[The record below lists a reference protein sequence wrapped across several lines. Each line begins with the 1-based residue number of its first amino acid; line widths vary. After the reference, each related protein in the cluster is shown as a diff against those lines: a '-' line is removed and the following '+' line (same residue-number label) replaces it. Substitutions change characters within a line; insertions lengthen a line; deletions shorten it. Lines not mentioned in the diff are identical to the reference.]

1 MIRHWTL
8 GLLAAWLAGC
18 NLAPD
23 DSHPQS
29 NDHRP
34 FAGQRLYVFNW
45 SDYLDP
51 ALIDEFEQRTGATV
65 VYNKYSSEAELEA
78 KLVAGGAGYDVVVP
92 SDRSLTPLIAKGLLQ
107 PLDATRLPHAAE
119 IDPQFLH
126 TPADPENRYSVPY
139 FWGTLAVGVRTDH
152 VVQDVDSFAPLFDER
167 YRGRITLLDDA
178 ENVVAMAM
186 LHLRRPL
193 NSTEDFDLDAAREL
207 LLAQRPLVQAY
218 TSDAFKEKLIKGE
231 SWLALGWSGDLL
243 QAAAEEPAIKVVV
256 PSSGTMLWLDSM
268 AIPTTAQNARLA
280 HAFIDFL
287 LEPEI
292 AARNAAHVRYATPN
306 AGARRLLPQEMR
318 ADKAVYPSEE
328 CLRRCEWLRPRGP
341 AIAKIEQVWRAVKN

>member
-1 MIRHWTL
+1 
-8 GLLAAWLAGC
+8 
-18 NLAPD
+18 
-23 DSHPQS
+23 
-29 NDHRP
+29 
-34 FAGQRLYVFNW
+34 
-45 SDYLDP
+45 
-51 ALIDEFEQRTGATV
+51 
-65 VYNKYSSEAELEA
+65 
-78 KLVAGGAGYDVVVP
+78 
-92 SDRSLTPLIAKGLLQ
+92 
-107 PLDATRLPHAAE
+107 LPHAAE